1 MYALRRFTDRPR
13 HTRRVEVYRDRL
25 TTAAEHMAATAIE
38 RGVCPRTAAATLARA
53 ERRAVAALRMRG
65 AR

>member
-1 MYALRRFTDRPR
+1 MYALTRYTDRPR
-13 HTRRVEVYRDRL
+13 HARRIEVYRDRL
-25 TTAAEHMAATAIE
+25 TIAAELAAAAAIA

-53 ERRAVAALRMRG
+53 ERRADAALKMRG